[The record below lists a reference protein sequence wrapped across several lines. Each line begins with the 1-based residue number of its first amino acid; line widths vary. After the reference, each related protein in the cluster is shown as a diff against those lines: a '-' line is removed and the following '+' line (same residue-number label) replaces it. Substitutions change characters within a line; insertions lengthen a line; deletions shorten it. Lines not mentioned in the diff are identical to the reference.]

1 MEHQFL
7 GVYVSIKI
15 LSNLMSVYE
24 INSYVDIANRLIE
37 KQTVETIWC
46 LYAHIILE
54 STGRSAE
61 VSVVEISA
69 NSSSWCFLCQF

>member
-24 INSYVDIANRLIE
+24 ISSYVDIANRLIE
-37 KQTVETIWC
+37 KQIVETIWC
-46 LYAHIILE
+46 LYAHTILE

-61 VSVVEISA
+61 I
-69 NSSSWCFLCQF
+69 